1 MPRGPGSSSD
11 SYAPPG
17 PSISSGSSG
26 PMTFQMYNML
36 FNMHRQVHGLVAQQ
50 ADNEGSIA
58 PTVTPEGFVIVGRG
72 SMLPPSQITQITQV
86 TSQMPAD
93 PCRPRMSDVVRG
105 TGEACTLPASYT
117 EAGGGHACP
126 PHPRRP
132 ASLPYMLP

>member
-1 MPRGPGSSSD
+1 
-11 SYAPPG
+11 
-17 PSISSGSSG
+17 
-26 PMTFQMYNML
+26 MTFQMYNML

-72 SMLPPSQITQITQV
+72 SMLPPSQITQIRQV